1 MFLNYRINMELF
13 YNILVILFLINGLFW
28 SLATHS
34 EHCSFGRMLNI
45 KKCLSHGTH
54 IFIGIVSLLIAIII
68 KQRSYFMKFI

>member
-1 MFLNYRINMELF
+1 MELF
-13 YNILVILFLINGLFW
+13 YDILVILFLINGLFW

-54 IFIGIVSLLIAIII
+54 IFIGIVSLLIAILI